1 MDRTL
6 LFVVT
11 GKDPEQWTR
20 AELLLCR
27 ILLAGPKGS
36 FLFREP
42 DRIGIAARGD
52 SPSWRRPVQ
61 LWSTPGITLR
71 HSDRRR
77 PLCLP
82 TLKLDAP

>member
-20 AELLLCR
+20 AELPLCP
-27 ILLAGPKGS
+27 ILLSGPKGS

-42 DRIGIAARGD
+42 GRIGIAARGD
-52 SPSWRRPVQ
+52 PPSWRCPVQ
-61 LWSTPGITLR
+61 LWDEVPS
-71 HSDRRR
+71 
-77 PLCLP
+77 
-82 TLKLDAP
+82 